1 MRAITGNLIVKQISE
16 ETVTNSGI
24 VLSRASAE
32 AHRSIKGEVIATGGS
47 KVLGDKL
54 VPMEAKVGD
63 TVLFDVYKA
72 SEYQIEGVTYYKVE
86 ENDLFGIL

>member
-1 MRAITGNLIVKQISE
+1 MKAITGNLIVKQINE
-16 ETVTNSGI
+16 EAVTNSGI

-32 AHRSIKGEVIATGGS
+32 AHRSVKGEVISTGEK

-63 TVLFDVYKA
+63 IVLFDVYKA
-72 SEYQIEGVTYYKVE
+72 SEYQIEGVTYYRVKE
-86 ENDLFGIL
+86 EDLFGIL